1 MKNYFE
7 KQFELRYFEMNK
19 LGEATATAMLT
30 LLEETAADHCCH
42 IHHSL
47 FDLQNQNIGWVLVS
61 GVMQLD
67 YYPKYKEKITIRT
80 WLSSYSTVKGFR
92 ENIIYNQQNQI
103 IGRAKGLW
111 VFYDI
116 EKRKPIRI
124 LDEIK
129 EKWGFENEISI
140 NENISQKITPVNST
154 NPSKKFKVNMFDV
167 DSNNHVNNIRYLQ
180 WLMESI
186 PIDFTDKYYLHS
198 INGRFIKDA
207 QFDDVI
213 MSFTQK
219 EAAENTYTHTIR
231 NRADNKVCANAQTIW
246 RKRE

>member
-1 MKNYFE
+1 
-7 KQFELRYFEMNK
+7 
-19 LGEATATAMLT
+19 
-30 LLEETAADHCCH
+30 
-42 IHHSL
+42 
-47 FDLQNQNIGWVLVS
+47 
-61 GVMQLD
+61 MQLD

-186 PIDFTDKYYLHS
+186 PTDFTDKYYLHS
-198 INGRFIKDA
+198 INGRFIKD
-207 QFDDVI
+207 D
-213 MSFTQK
+213 
-219 EAAENTYTHTIR
+219 
-231 NRADNKVCANAQTIW
+231 
-246 RKRE
+246 

>member
-42 IHHSL
+42 INHSL

-116 EKRKPIRI
+116 EKRKPIII

-213 MSFTQK
+213 IPFD
-219 EAAENTYTHTIR
+219 YIF
-231 NRADNKVCANAQTIW
+231 
-246 RKRE
+246 